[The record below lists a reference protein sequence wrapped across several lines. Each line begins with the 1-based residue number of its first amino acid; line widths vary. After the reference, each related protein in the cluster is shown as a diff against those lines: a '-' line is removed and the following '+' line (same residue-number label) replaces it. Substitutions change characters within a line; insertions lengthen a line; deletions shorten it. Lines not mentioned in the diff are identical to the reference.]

1 MPTITAAMKKFSPL
15 LLALLSLIIIELSC
29 AFSQAKISTATH
41 SSAFNPTKKVT
52 SKISL
57 SALSS
62 RESAAN
68 KSIELQPV
76 RKVAIIGSGICGLS
90 LAHALCKSKEIE
102 IDIFDAR
109 TELDE
114 RIGSGIQLTGG
125 MAALR
130 EISPQ
135 LYRNVAD
142 ACLPLERV
150 VSRCRPWFGN
160 NGEPW
165 KLLELD
171 IQTAIRSSG
180 VEELITEDG
189 EVLAYTI
196 LRGTLQRI
204 LHEELM
210 TEHDIQVQFGKRLVG
225 LNYSDSD
232 CGINLHFTDGKSL
245 GPYDLVVG
253 CDGIKSIV
261 KDYVNTGKTLSS
273 NDSVGNKGPSSAIYS
288 GIRITFAIQEG
299 DETDRDTVTG
309 AQFSQFFGNGA
320 YALTSMYGAGKGKP
334 PAKGAFLIYGEEQ
347 YLHFFI
353 LHAALVID
361 DLNLLWVHP
370 LHSGAQ

>member
-62 RESAAN
+62 RESVAN

-102 IDIFDAR
+102 INIFDAR

-142 ACLPLERV
+142 SCFPLERV

-210 TEHDIQVQFGKRLVG
+210 TEHDIQVQFGSCRPHK
-225 LNYSDSD
+225 
-232 CGINLHFTDGKSL
+232 
-245 GPYDLVVG
+245 G
-253 CDGIKSIV
+253 CCS
-261 KDYVNTGKTLSS
+261 
-273 NDSVGNKGPSSAIYS
+273 P
-288 GIRITFAIQEG
+288 E
-299 DETDRDTVTG
+299 
-309 AQFSQFFGNGA
+309 NG
-320 YALTSMYGAGKGKP
+320 
-334 PAKGAFLIYGEEQ
+334 
-347 YLHFFI
+347 
-353 LHAALVID
+353 
-361 DLNLLWVHP
+361 
-370 LHSGAQ
+370 

>member
-1 MPTITAAMKKFSPL
+1 MGRVVALL
-15 LLALLSLIIIELSC
+15 LLALLSLTIIDSSC
-29 AFSQAKISTATH
+29 AFSQVK
-41 SSAFNPTKKVT
+41 
-52 SKISL
+52 
-57 SALSS
+57 
-62 RESAAN
+62 SAAKKITSTSFSASSELAAN
-68 KSIELQPV
+68 NELQPV
-76 RKVAIIGSGICGLS
+76 RKVAIVGSGICGLS
-90 LAHALCKSKEIE
+90 LAHALLSKSKEIE

-109 TELDE
+109 TELEE
-114 RIGSGIQLTGG
+114 RSGSGIQLTGG

-160 NGEPW
+160 SKNGESW

-171 IQTAIRSSG
+171 IQKAIRSG
-180 VEELITEDG
+180 VDDLITEDG

-210 TEHDIQVQFGKRLVG
+210 KEHDTQVQFGKRLCG
-225 LNYSDSD
+225 LDYSDSD
-232 CGINLHFTDGKSL
+232 SGISLQFTDGENS

-261 KDYVNTGKTLSS
+261 KDFVNTGKTSSS
-273 NDSVGNKGPSSAIYS
+273 NDNGVGNNEGSTSTSAIYS
-288 GIRITFAIQEG
+288 GIRITFAIQDG
-299 DETDRDTVTG
+299 DETDRDAVTG

-320 YALTSMYGAGKGKP
+320 YALTSVYGAGKGKP
-334 PAKGAFLIYGEEQ
+334 PAKGAFLIYGE
-347 YLHFFI
+347 
-353 LHAALVID
+353 
-361 DLNLLWVHP
+361 
-370 LHSGAQ
+370 AQCICI